1 MWKVKRMTPARIAVL
16 AIAVVALVMSLQ
28 GWEMSRAWFW
38 MLTSAF
44 LALIGLQ
51 LFISWILMRVLEAL
65 SEREVRI
72 NQEMARVTP

>member
-1 MWKVKRMTPARIAVL
+1 MQLQRTARSGHHSKIGVF
-16 AIAVVALVMSLQ
+16 
-28 GWEMSRAWFW
+28 G
-38 MLTSAF
+38 AF

-72 NQEMARVTP
+72 SQEMARATP